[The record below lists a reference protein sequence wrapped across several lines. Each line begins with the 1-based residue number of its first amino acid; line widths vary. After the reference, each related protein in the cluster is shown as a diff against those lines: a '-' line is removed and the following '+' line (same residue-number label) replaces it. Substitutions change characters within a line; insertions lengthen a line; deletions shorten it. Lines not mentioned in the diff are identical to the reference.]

1 MIFNERLK
9 ELRTEKGL
17 TQVQAAEAISIAYRN
32 YQRLEADG
40 NLPNF
45 SNFVAIADLFEVS
58 LDYLAGRTDVREV
71 NDGTLPAP
79 EHQIML
85 EAEVDVPEGTED
97 LLRRVISA
105 ALAAEGVDLPCEIN
119 VLLTDDEGIHQVNR
133 DMRQVDR
140 PTDVLSFPMF
150 DLKPGEKPEAGDEDP
165 ESGLVPLGDMCI
177 SLERAAA
184 QAGEFG
190 HSVERELSYL
200 TVHSVLHLLGYDHM
214 DEGPMK
220 RQMRVHEEFI
230 LDKLGITRE
239 MEEETP

>member
-9 ELRTEKGL
+9 ELRAEKGL

-71 NDGTLPAP
+71 NGGALPAP

-133 DMRQVDR
+133 EMRQVDR

-177 SLERAAA
+177 SLERA
-184 QAGEFG
+184 EDFY
-190 HSVERELSYL
+190 ERR
-200 TVHSVLHLLGYDHM
+200 
-214 DEGPMK
+214 K
-220 RQMRVHEEFI
+220 
-230 LDKLGITRE
+230 
-239 MEEETP
+239 

>member
-17 TQVQAAEAISIAYRN
+17 TQVQTAEAISIAYRN

-71 NDGTLPAP
+71 NNGALPAP

-97 LLRRVISA
+97 LLRRVISS

-133 DMRQVDR
+133 EMRQVDR

-184 QAGEFG
+184 QAEEYG
-190 HSVERELSYL
+190 HSLDRELCYL
-200 TVHSVLHLLGYDHM
+200 AVHSALHLLGYDHL

-220 RQMRVHEEFI
+220 RQMRAREEAI
-230 LDKLGITRE
+230 LGKLGITRGDI
-239 MEEETP
+239 